1 MVITSNHSV
10 YVRYAPQLLRFAE
23 KFVSYETAED
33 VIHDVFLRLWD
44 KQVFLLPEDE
54 IIKILFASVRNAC
67 IDYIRKQQTEQDA
80 LSKQALQLKLEELDY
95 HTSSEERFMKQDL
108 LEQLMKEVEL
118 LPEKTRVVFQ
128 MSYAEGLK
136 AAEIAEQLNLSVR
149 TIENQLYRSLVFLR
163 KKCKHLL
170 FAFLIL
176 N

>member
-1 MVITSNHSV
+1 MVITSNHNI
-10 YVRYAPQLLRFAE
+10 YIRYAPQLMRFAE
-23 KFVSYETAED
+23 KFVSTQAAED

-44 KQVFLLPEDE
+44 KQFFLLPEDD

-67 IDYIRKQQTEQDA
+67 IDYLRKQQTEQDA
-80 LSKQALQLKLEELDY
+80 LSRQATQLKLEELDY
-95 HTSSEERFMKQDL
+95 HASAEERFMKQDL
-108 LEQLMKEVEL
+108 LEQLIKEVEL
-118 LPEKTRVVFQ
+118 LPEKTRIVFQ

-136 AAEIAEQLNLSVR
+136 AAEIAEQLNVSVR
-149 TIENQLYRSLVFLR
+149 TVENQLYRSLVFLR